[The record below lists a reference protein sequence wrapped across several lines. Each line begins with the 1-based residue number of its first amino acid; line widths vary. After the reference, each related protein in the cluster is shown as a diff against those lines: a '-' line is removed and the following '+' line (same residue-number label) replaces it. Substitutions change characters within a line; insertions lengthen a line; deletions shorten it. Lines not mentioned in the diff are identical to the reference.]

1 MLDNPGRRGHDMSNQ
16 GNRMTHRRLV
26 TDYAI
31 IERRPGYDAANIPL
45 RLTVAQLTP
54 VGVTWR
60 ADGVQHVIR
69 NESGVIAVVE
79 APFDSSANCAYLVD
93 AHDSLRRN
101 VPAGSVVERLMF
113 YDVVESMNGAVAF
126 LAAACGKDV
135 WLEVRI
141 ADGAVTPV
149 VNIRQ

>member
-1 MLDNPGRRGHDMSNQ
+1 MSNQ

-26 TDYAI
+26 TDYAF
-31 IERRPGYDAANIPL
+31 IERRPGYDAANNPL

-101 VPAGSVVERLMF
+101 VSAGSVVKRLMF
-113 YDVVESMNGAVAF
+113 YDVVE
-126 LAAACGKDV
+126 
-135 WLEVRI
+135 
-141 ADGAVTPV
+141 
-149 VNIRQ
+149 